1 MFPNLI
7 VEMKRNH
14 VTQTKVAEVL
24 GITNTAVNNKMKG
37 KTEWTL
43 LEMCRT
49 KQTFFPELTLDDLFL
64 KR

>member
-7 VEMKRNH
+7 VEMKRSR

-24 GITNTAVNNKMKG
+24 GITNTAVSNKMKG

-43 LEMCRT
+43 LEMCKI
-49 KQTFFPELTLDDLFL
+49 KQSFFPELTLDDLFL

>member
-7 VEMKRNH
+7 VEMKRSH

-24 GITNTAVNNKMKG
+24 GITNTAVSNKMKG

-43 LEMCRT
+43 LEMCKI
-49 KQTFFPELTLDDLFL
+49 KQSFFPELTLDDLFL

>member
-43 LEMCRT
+43 LEMCRI